1 MKRFQQAFIKWVTE
15 NHEGDQKIIL
25 VGRSKDDSNK
35 CIQVSNEE
43 VSEMFSLQST
53 LEEADDRII
62 MYI

>member
-1 MKRFQQAFIKWVTE
+1 MKRFQQASIIIEYNIITII
-15 NHEGDQKIIL
+15 IIL
-25 VGRSKDDSNK
+25 VGRPKDSNK

-62 MYI
+62 MHI

>member
-1 MKRFQQAFIKWVTE
+1 MKRFQQASIIIKY
-15 NHEGDQKIIL
+15 NMIIIMIIL
-25 VGRSKDDSNK
+25 VGRSKDSNK

>member
-15 NHEGDQKIIL
+15 KHKSDQKIIL
-25 VGRSKDDSNK
+25 VGRSKDSNK

-43 VSEMFSLQST
+43 VSEMFSLQSI